1 MTLQKHDREVHPNES
16 QELVCHVCGFSTMR
30 KRLMSVHFARKHDP
44 EKQKKCPHCD
54 FQTARTSGLDI
65 HIDGYHAELYAKHF
79 ECYHCSRG
87 FIFQAKSL

>member
-44 EKQKKCPHCD
+44 EKQKKVWNIWFLFPLIPSKQGKNI
-54 FQTARTSGLDI
+54 QTAAT
-65 HIDGYHAELYAKHF
+65 
-79 ECYHCSRG
+79 
-87 FIFQAKSL
+87 